1 MLSCEETLVCL
12 LPVGRSTSCLV
23 REKSSLP
30 PESDRELVDVIDGK
44 GSATRDSVRREV
56 IAGAHRRLRSLGKS
70 VRCGGCL

>member
-30 PESDRELVDVIDGK
+30 PESNIEVVDVIDGK
-44 GSATRDSVRREV
+44 GSAEDSVRREV

>member
-30 PESDRELVDVIDGK
+30 PESNIEVVDVIDGK
-44 GSATRDSVRREV
+44 GSARDSVRREV